1 MLKDEFVILGVGQGG
16 GKMAKPFYNS
26 GYRSFFIN
34 TSYDDLSS
42 LEVKNEYVY
51 HIPAAKG
58 CAKNREVA
66 MEYAKNY
73 YENMVGKLL
82 DTHPTGNIFI
92 ANYTLGG
99 GTGGGLTNFV
109 LAVLRQKLNSMG
121 RKDAIIIAV
130 AAVPESYESYH
141 IQNNSVKALKE
152 LHKMVEA
159 NVINQYFLINND
171 SREDLKSINTEN
183 MLLLDRWI
191 EGEIANNDSNTDE
204 SERID
209 LFKLKGGAMLF
220 DFSAKNKEEFDS
232 SIKEAYDNTIYCTPS
247 KKPLA
252 IGMALNKNLKRKEII
267 STIEEVVG
275 YSPKHH
281 VTPTENSNV
290 IMLAGLPINPAI
302 ENNIV
307 KIANE
312 KYEKINS
319 QEDFENENISIK
331 TFDKKEDKKEDVSF
345 ESIDDVMNLFR

>member
-1 MLKDEFVILGVGQGG
+1 MLKDEFVILGMGQGG
-16 GKMAKPFYNS
+16 GKMTKPFYDS

-42 LEVKNEYVY
+42 LGVKNDYVY

-58 CAKNREVA
+58 CAKNRKTA
-66 MEYAKNY
+66 MEYAQNY

-82 DTHPTGNIFI
+82 DTHPTGNVFI
-92 ANYTLGG
+92 AHYTLGG
-99 GTGGGLTNFV
+99 GTGGGLTNFI

-121 RKDAIIIAV
+121 RKNAIIIAV

-141 IQNNSVKALKE
+141 IQNNANAALKE
-152 LHKMVEA
+152 LYKMVDA
-159 NVINQYFLINND
+159 KVVNQYFLINND
-171 SREDLKSINTEN
+171 SREDLRSINTEN

-191 EGEIANNDSNTDE
+191 EGETANNDSNADE

-220 DFSAKNKEEFDS
+220 DFSAENKEEFGNAL
-232 SIKEAYDNTIYCTPS
+232 KTAYDNTIYCTPS

-267 STIEEVVG
+267 SDIEEVVG

-281 VTPTENSNV
+281 ITPTENSNV
-290 IMLAGLPINPAI
+290 IMLAGLPKNPNI
-302 ENNIV
+302 ENNII

-319 QEDFENENISIK
+319 EEKIESEDISMK
-331 TFDKKEDKKEDVSF
+331 TFDKKEEKIDDVSF
-345 ESIDDVMNLFR
+345 ESIEDVMNLFR